1 MEQPAPLSGEATPLD
16 RGLRALCGIAAYYR
30 IGADPVQLRRELALG
45 ERDADELDLIRS
57 AKRIGLKAR
66 LVTGVDEGR
75 MEKLPTPA
83 IVRLSSGALY
93 VYGGRGPSGL
103 CRLVDPITHAATDLS
118 LEDLTREAGG
128 RALLVARRLG
138 GAGVSPKLFGLRWFL
153 PTLWRY
159 RKPLGHVL
167 AASLFIQIFALTTP
181 LVFQVIVDKVLT
193 HRGYETLFVMIAGL
207 VVVGLF
213 DSALQYLRAYAL
225 SHTTNRI
232 DVELGQRLF
241 AHLLRLPMNYFET
254 RAAGQTVARVRELET
269 VRTFLTGQGL
279 FSVIDLAFTVVFI
292 AVMFAYSVPLTLI
305 VLIGLP
311 VYILIGFL
319 VRPPLRDLINEK
331 FNRGAASQQFLVET
345 VVGAG
350 TIKAAAVE
358 PMVRA
363 QWEEKLAAYVRTSFA
378 ATMLGTGGQIS
389 IQFVS
394 KLTTAAILLFGAKA
408 VIDGDLSVGALVAF
422 NMIASQAVQP
432 ILRLSQIW
440 QDFQQVQISIERL
453 GDILNA
459 PPEPA
464 PRMRLAPPT
473 PRGAIELR
481 DVTFRYRPSAA
492 DVLKHVSL
500 QIAPGETIGVV
511 GPSGSGKS
519 TLTKLVQRLYLPT
532 EGQVFLDGAD
542 LSQVDPSWLRSHIG
556 VVLQEN
562 LLFNRTIHE
571 NIAFADP
578 VMPRAKVIEIA
589 RLAGAD
595 EFIDKL
601 AEGYDTMIEER
612 GANLSGG
619 QRQRIA
625 IARALATNPRILILD
640 EATSAL
646 DYESERIIQR
656 NMRRIVRDRTVIIVA
671 HRLAAVRGCD
681 RIVGMADGR
690 IVEIGSHEELVR
702 RPGGLYAYLWGL
714 QASPVEVAA

>member
-1 MEQPAPLSGEATPLD
+1 MKPIDA
-16 RGLRALCGIAAYYR
+16 GLRALSGIAAYYR
-30 IGADPVQLRRELALG
+30 IGADPIHLRRELAIG
-45 ERDADELDLIRS
+45 DRPSDEFDLIR
-57 AKRIGLKAR
+57 AARIIGLKAR
-66 LVTGVDEGR
+66 LVTGAGARR
-75 MEKLPTPA
+75 MARIPTPA
-83 IVRLSSGALY
+83 IVRLSSGALF
-93 VYGGRGPSGL
+93 VLGGRGPSGL
-103 CRLVDPITHAATDLS
+103 CRLVDPISHAATDMTV
-118 LEDLTREAGG
+118 EELTRETEG
-128 RALLVARRLG
+128 RALLIARRVG
-138 GAGVSPKLFGLRWFL
+138 GAGVSPKMFGFRWFL

-159 RKPLGHVL
+159 REPLGHVL
-167 AASLFIQIFALTTP
+167 AASLVIQIFALTTP
-181 LVFQVIVDKVLT
+181 LAFQMIVDKVLT

-207 VVVGLF
+207 VAIGLF
-213 DSALQYLRAYAL
+213 DAALQYLRTYAL

-241 AHLLRLPMNYFET
+241 AHLLRLPMSYFET
-254 RAAGQTVARVRELET
+254 RSAGQTVARVRELET
-269 VRTFLTGQGL
+269 IRAFLTGQGL
-279 FSVIDLAFTVVFI
+279 FSAIDFVFAFVFI
-292 AVMFAYSVPLTLI
+292 AVLFAYSVPLTLI
-305 VLIGLP
+305 VLLGLP
-311 VYILIGFL
+311 VYIFVGFV
-319 VRPPLRDLINEK
+319 VRPSLRNLVNEK

-345 VVGAG
+345 VVGVG
-350 TIKAAAVE
+350 TIKSAAVE
-358 PMVRA
+358 PIMRA
-363 QWEEKLAAYVRTSFA
+363 EWEEKLAAYVKTSFS
-378 ATMLGTGGQIS
+378 ATMVGTGGQIG
-389 IQFVS
+389 IQYAS

-459 PPEPA
+459 APEPA
-464 PRMRLAPPT
+464 PMMRLAPPT
-473 PRGAIELR
+473 PRGAIEFR
-481 DVTFRYRPSAA
+481 NVSFRYRPGSA
-492 DVLKHVSL
+492 DILRNISLK
-500 QIAPGETIGVV
+500 IAPGETIGVV

-532 EGQVFLDGAD
+532 EGQIFLDGAD
-542 LSQVDPSWLRSHIG
+542 LSQVDPAWLRSHIG

-578 VMPRAKVIEIA
+578 AMPRAKVIDIA

-601 AEGYDTMIEER
+601 AEGYDAMVEER

-671 HRLAAVRGCD
+671 HRLVAVRGCD
-681 RIVGMADGR
+681 RIVGIADGR
-690 IVEIGSHEELVR
+690 IMEVGSHEELIR

-714 QASPVEVAA
+714 QTSPVEVAA